1 MKALRYLLIVVAILS
16 VMGVSAQTPQY
27 GKLYNPQHSF
37 VRAANTPVDAQ
48 MPAAT
53 MGSIDAGYM
62 QSGSSLPMA
71 AQSGVTT
78 TFDRNNTPSRPRK
91 GWGSGEGGEPGSGG
105 EGGEPG
111 DWHEPWEDPI
121 GDAMWPMMMLAL
133 VYAIY
138 KVSRMRRR
146 EGVVGL
152 NPTEMDE
159 ERKPDTIRQNTRQT
173 ASLSTRSG
181 TKICASCRN
190 IGGCKSHGGLISLQF
205 ATF

>member
-1 MKALRYLLIVVAILS
+1 MKALRYLLSMIALVSVLS
-16 VMGVSAQTPQY
+16 LSAQTPNY
-27 GKLYNPQHSF
+27 GKPYKPEYKHVYATYAQ
-37 VRAANTPVDAQ
+37 TDALL
-48 MPAAT
+48 PAAT
-53 MGSIDAGYM
+53 MGTVDAAYM
-62 QSGSSLPMA
+62 HSGSSLPMA